1 MKRVAVDDLPPEPL
15 AAAGVFHQHW
25 LPHVEALLEGG
36 ADVMVALSF
45 ADHTHREWRRAAAA
59 GLARAHT
66 PQRVNL
72 VAGEGVVLDAFERY
86 LAAAPGITGQY
97 FEGGGFGAGD
107 PVEVAA

>member
-1 MKRVAVDDLPPEPL
+1 MKRVAVDDLPGAPL

-25 LPHVEALLEGG
+25 LPHVETLLESGE
-36 ADVMVALSF
+36 DVMVALAI

-72 VAGEGVVLDAFERY
+72 VSGEGNVLDAFERY
-86 LAAAPGITGQY
+86 LAAAPAITGQY
-97 FEGGGFGAGD
+97 FEGDGLGAGKATD
-107 PVEVAA
+107 ASA